1 MSVAEIDGNDV
12 EPLRQLA
19 VADHL
24 SVLLGAGASATSGLP
39 DWDTLAATLLVKS
52 GVIPDENTAKEFL
65 ARQDP
70 ALAAEAAKA
79 ASGAKWPVFLRDA
92 LYGADRE
99 DEIKPTALH
108 LGAAWLAIDRK
119 PSDVHLFTLNFDSL
133 LESAMFEY
141 VGAGQV
147 FSRAAGNPRG
157 RSDQYEIHHLH
168 GHLPIEGKEA
178 PGVILTLSEFTEINR
193 HPHPW
198 QVAELQNA
206 LSKGPLLL
214 AGTSYRDADIRQWIH
229 NLLHDSSFQPAGPV
243 VVLLAREGLGLNRL
257 VFEQVKHAI
266 IEQWDAIGV
275 AAVATHDYADAAQL
289 FAEMPWLSHEDY
301 LPPAQRAKNLWKAHE
316 ASFGALQHEHAD
328 QLRLDVERLRKYLGD
343 QANLTL
349 WIPDGKGRVVRW
361 AANDRLYFRAKDLRR
376 IVPGFDSKWVVGQA
390 LGLDGTV
397 VRELEDP
404 ATGRW
409 RSVVAKPVSVNLT
422 GGPAFS
428 GAAISSATPLRRIDL
443 DVDGWTKEI
452 DRIAEEWGNR
462 LSGITNA

>member
-1 MSVAEIDGNDV
+1 MSVAEIDDNDV

-39 DWDTLAATLLVKS
+39 DWDTLAARLLVKS
-52 GVIPDENTAKEFL
+52 GVIPDEDTAREFL

-79 ASGAKWPVFLRDA
+79 TSGANWPLFLREA

-99 DEIKPTALH
+99 DELRPTALH
-108 LGAAWLAIDRK
+108 IGAAFLAIERG
-119 PSDVHLFTLNFDSL
+119 PSDSHLFTLNFDSL
-133 LESAMFEY
+133 LESAMIQF
-141 VGAGQV
+141 VDAGRI

-157 RSDQYEIHHLH
+157 RSDQFEIHHLH
-168 GHLPIEGKEA
+168 GHLPIRGAEA
-178 PGVILTLSEFTEINR
+178 PGVIFTLSEFTEINR

-243 VVLLAREGLGLNRL
+243 VVLLAREGLGLDRL
-257 VFEQVKHAI
+257 VFERVKHAI

-275 AAVATHDYADAAQL
+275 TAVATHDYADAAQL
-289 FAEMPWLSHEDY
+289 FAEMPWLSHDDY
-301 LPPAQRAKNLWKAHE
+301 VPPAERARNLWNAHE
-316 ASFGALQHEHAD
+316 ASFGELQREHAD
-328 QLRLDVERLRKYLGD
+328 QLRLDVERLRRYLGE

-349 WIPDGKGRVVRW
+349 WITDGTGHAVRW
-361 AANDRLYFRAKDLRR
+361 AANDRLYFQVADLRR
-376 IVPGFDSKWVVGQA
+376 IVPGFDSQWVVGQA

-404 ATGRW
+404 ANGRW
-409 RSVVAKPVSVNLT
+409 RSVVAKPVSVTLP
-422 GGPAFS
+422 GGPPFS
-428 GAAISSATPLRRIDL
+428 GAAISSATPLRREAL

-452 DRIAEEWGNR
+452 DHIAEEWGDR
-462 LSGITNA
+462 LSGILNA